1 MIITDNS
8 MEALVC
14 LKERIDNELE
24 NVREKSMELQE
35 KESELQRET
44 DILEQIIFALVDD
57 NVAPRICIG

>member
-35 KESELQRET
+35 KERELQRET
-44 DILEQIIFALVDD
+44 DILEQMIECAEEKY
-57 NVAPRICIG
+57 R

>member
-24 NVREKSMELQE
+24 NVRETSMELQE

-44 DILEQIIFALVDD
+44 DILEQMIECAEVKY
-57 NVAPRICIG
+57 R

>member
-1 MIITDNS
+1 

-35 KESELQRET
+35 KESELQRKT
-44 DILEQIIFALVDD
+44 DILEQMIECAEVKY
-57 NVAPRICIG
+57 R

>member
-35 KESELQRET
+35 KESELQGET
-44 DILEQIIFALVDD
+44 DILEQMIECAEVKY
-57 NVAPRICIG
+57 R

>member
-35 KESELQRET
+35 KESELQTET
-44 DILEQIIFALVDD
+44 DILEQMIECAEVKY
-57 NVAPRICIG
+57 R

>member
-44 DILEQIIFALVDD
+44 DILEQMIEYAEVKY
-57 NVAPRICIG
+57 R

>member
-24 NVREKSMELQE
+24 NVREKKYGTSGER
-35 KESELQRET
+35 K
-44 DILEQIIFALVDD
+44 
-57 NVAPRICIG
+57 